1 MARILLLDT
10 DGVLIPKEKYFSTRY
25 AEEKGIPVQT
35 LLPFF
40 QGEFRRCQ
48 AGHCDMKEEL
58 AKHIAE
64 WQWTGSVDEFL
75 AYWFASEPDPSTL
88 MLEAVADLRKAGV
101 KCYIAT
107 DQERYRAQYLW
118 NTVGLSE
125 HFDGAFFS
133 CDLKANKAS
142 LEFWEKTLALL
153 GNPHPGEVTYFDDEE
168 ESVKAAASFGI
179 NARIFTDI
187 EEVKEIV

>member
-1 MARILLLDT
+1 MKILLLDT
-10 DGVLIPKEKYFSTRY
+10 DGVVIPKEKYFSTRY
-25 AEEKGIPVQT
+25 AEEKGIPVQA

-40 QGEFRRCQ
+40 QGQFRRCQ
-48 AGHCDMKEEL
+48 AGQCDMKEEL
-58 AKHIAE
+58 AKYIAD

-118 NTVGLSE
+118 HTVGLSE

-133 CDLKANKAS
+133 CDLEANKAS

-153 GNPHPGEVTYFDDEE
+153 GNPNPDNVTYFDDEE
-168 ESVKAAASFGI
+168 ESVKAAASLGI
-179 NARIFTDI
+179 DARLFTDI
-187 EEVKEIV
+187 DAVKGIV